1 MTGLYPVNVVVSTNA
16 SLARRYNAH
25 EASSFFVSECVSP
38 EQAAEL
44 LDSGA
49 LLNSIVVIDGEEAAF
64 LDRLGDPATPRDEE
78 LTPKVRRIRVDAS
91 ADTAVQQIHEALQQA
106 DFIDYDVGG

>member
-1 MTGLYPVNVVVSTNA
+1 MVVSNNA

-44 LDSGA
+44 LETGA
-49 LLNSIVVIDGEEAAF
+49 QLNSIVLIDGTADEF
-64 LDRLGDPATPRDEE
+64 LNRLTDPATPKDEE
-78 LTPKVRRIRVDAS
+78 LTPKIRRIRVDAR
-91 ADTAVQQIHEALQQA
+91 ADTAVRQIHEALQQA
-106 DFIDYDVGG
+106 EFIDYDVGG